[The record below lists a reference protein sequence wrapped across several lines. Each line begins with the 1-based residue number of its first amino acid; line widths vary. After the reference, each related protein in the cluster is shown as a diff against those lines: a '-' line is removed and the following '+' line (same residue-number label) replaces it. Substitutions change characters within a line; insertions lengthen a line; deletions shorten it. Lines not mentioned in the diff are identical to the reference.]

1 MDHLLK
7 IEFFENQGE
16 RVEVIV
22 GLGVLRFVTVGAS
35 DDPDLMK
42 AVRAELST
50 SMGGAVGQALAQID
64 QVDENTAAKLF
75 KMASADDIEIHSLKT
90 SKSLSPSGKKNEII
104 VFIDYSL
111 PSGEATQ
118 EYWKFEYYLIGGY
131 RYKRETTALSY
142 YLNF

>member
-64 QVDENTAAKLF
+64 QVDENTAAKLV

-118 EYWKFEYYLIGGY
+118 EYWKFEYSLIGGY

>member
-64 QVDENTAAKLF
+64 QVDENTAAKLV

-118 EYWKFEYYLIGGY
+118 SIGN
-131 RYKRETTALSY
+131 
-142 YLNF
+142 LNIP